1 MPDIDSA
8 EPDDEANSEL
18 AEAHL
23 AQHSRRQP
31 SPASLKLPNLNAF
44 ASVQRQIAGLDL
56 SVVTAA
62 HRELSQAIVAANAPT
77 IAAAQEA
84 ARAYF
89 ARSID
94 FSRLAAAQRAV
105 MSNAAVAAM
114 PVRLEWAKALGAAI
128 DVSALEHAY
137 NAILSTDAL
146 RTVQESNRAV
156 TEALRSRVD
165 LSAEAVKALQLGLP
179 RLDFAKVLQAF
190 GRWIP
195 KNLRD
200 VDDLEGVAKVTLDEG
215 VPLSWVPRT
224 EIVVELLN
232 AATVDE
238 RLKILHAR
246 QDDVLDDC
254 EALLAEYEHECAA
267 QCLQAIR
274 ALRAGFGPPA
284 QSHAANI
291 IDSIV
296 LRLLGQNGRAEA
308 SQRAQEDFDEF
319 PLQLAAENLTLRPL
333 FRAFTKWWPSSKVPP
348 PTFFARHPTAHAVG
362 YTNVFVDTS
371 ALVAVMLATSLTVQ
385 FSGGLD
391 PEGDSTAP

>member
-23 AQHSRRQP
+23 AQHSRQQP

-94 FSRLAAAQRAV
+94 FSRLATAQRAV

-114 PVRLEWAKALGAAI
+114 PARLEWAKALGAAI

-238 RLKILHAR
+238 RLKILQLGKTTCSTTAR
-246 QDDVLDDC
+246 PYSRSMSTNAPPSASRQSGPSAPDSDHPPSHTRPTSSIASCSACWVRMV
-254 EALLAEYEHECAA
+254 ALK
-267 QCLQAIR
+267 
-274 ALRAGFGPPA
+274 PA
-284 QSHAANI
+284 SVRRRTSTSFRSSSRQKISPSDPSSAR
-291 IDSIV
+291 S
-296 LRLLGQNGRAEA
+296 QNGGRRRRCRLPPSLPGIRPPMPWAIPM
-308 SQRAQEDFDEF
+308 SSRT
-319 PLQLAAENLTLRPL
+319 PLR
-333 FRAFTKWWPSSKVPP
+333 SS
-348 PTFFARHPTAHAVG
+348 
-362 YTNVFVDTS
+362 
-371 ALVAVMLATSLTVQ
+371 L
-385 FSGGLD
+385 
-391 PEGDSTAP
+391 